1 MEDAKG
7 KEDGS
12 SQMEAITREI
22 LEIMSLTG
30 MAGISISVDINTKA
44 NGRTIFPTEKDKHN
58 TPMEVDITV
67 NF

>member
-44 NGRTIFPTEKDKHN
+44 NGRIIFPTEKDKHN